1 MKVKYFLSGLFFA
14 LAAMTIT
21 SCDTDRDD
29 NPILN
34 TDNMT
39 TDFKLNKPAYAD
51 QLIDLATSSTVNFTW
66 SQPNYGITLATIYS
80 FQLSLSENFTDAV
93 LDAEGNE
100 TTPASYADLSGS
112 FVTVSGGISASAIN
126 RAILVLTGWEEESQ
140 VPASLPVYLRCKA
153 VLAATN
159 VPAVYSNVVKINV
172 VPSFKVTSSYEEF
185 IYQIGDDS
193 DGWSIVH
200 PLRSAVEDDVFNGVY
215 TGFAYLNTEFKF
227 RSHEDSWDAPDWGAG
242 ADAGTIE
249 AQAGNI
255 TVPAPGFY
263 KMVVDMENMTYALTP
278 ISTIGVVGPAQEGGW
293 DSDTDMTYNIE
304 TGAWEVE
311 MNLAAD
317 ELKFRANDDWAINW
331 GGDPTDLTQDGPN
344 IAIDAAGKY
353 KIQLFIK
360 YDGAHSV
367 VFTKL

>member
-80 FQLSLSENFTDAV
+80 FQISLSENFTDAV
-93 LDAEGNE
+93 LDAEGTE

-112 FVTVSGGISASAIN
+112 FVTV
-126 RAILVLTGWEEESQ
+126 
-140 VPASLPVYLRCKA
+140 
-153 VLAATN
+153 
-159 VPAVYSNVVKINV
+159 
-172 VPSFKVTSSYEEF
+172 
-185 IYQIGDDS
+185 IGDDS
-193 DGWSIVH
+193 GWATVH
-200 PLRSAVEDDVFNGVY
+200 PLRSAVEDDAFTGVY